1 MQKYTLGSKL
11 LAKQN
16 FEGNVAKVLRN
27 KTVLVT
33 GGAGSIGS
41 ALVEKILKYA
51 VKQVRVI
58 DINEHALFQ
67 LQRNLKNSKLRIL
80 FGSVTDK
87 DRLDIASKNVD
98 IVIHAAA
105 LKNIEITEFNAMETI
120 DINVN
125 GTVNVIKMAI
135 KHEPVIF
142 LNISTDKVASS
153 STLYGA
159 TKEIGERLTT
169 WAGNHFQTT
178 KFASIRFGNVIETR
192 GNVFEVWKKELED
205 KKPLSIT
212 HPEMKR
218 YFFHIDEAVNFI
230 LMGLIEMQQG
240 VVLIPKMKSYS
251 IKELADKVSKKQRV
265 IGLRPGEKMEEILMT
280 EDEKK
285 IAVNKDNMWII
296 RPNY

>member
-251 IKELADKVSKKQRV
+251 IKELLTRY
-265 IGLRPGEKMEEILMT
+265 LRNSGSSGYVLEKR
-280 EDEKK
+280 
-285 IAVNKDNMWII
+285 W
-296 RPNY
+296 RRS